1 MPYNVLA
8 TSQTPALIIYVLDVS
23 GSMSNPMD
31 GRKRIDVVSDALYAA
46 LQEMVFRSTKGGR
59 VSPRYRV
66 AMYAYSDDVY
76 DILGGIKSI
85 DQVAQMGVPELQTL
99 RATDAARAFSQV
111 EQLLQYELPSLN
123 NCPAPVVCHL
133 TDGEYT
139 GADPEPIVHR
149 IMSMFNPDGN
159 VLVENIFVSDDVLS
173 QPIGNTNLWSGVTM
187 NTPLAS
193 DYAKKLR
200 SISSPLPPTYR
211 TVMVERGYAVDLG
224 AVMMLPGNKSELV
237 EMAFTMAMS
246 TPVSSAQ

>member
-8 TSQTPALIIYVLDVS
+8 TSQSPALIVYVLDVS
-23 GSMSNPMD
+23 GSMSNLMN
-31 GRKRIDVVSDALYAA
+31 GRKRIDVVTDALFAA

-59 VSPRYRV
+59 VAPRYRV

-76 DILGGIKSI
+76 DILGGIKPI

-99 RATDAARAFSQV
+99 RATDTARAFTQV
-111 EQLLQYELPSLN
+111 EQLLQYELQN
-123 NCPAPVVCHL
+123 IGNCPAPLVCHL

-139 GADPEPIVHR
+139 GSDPEAIVRR
-149 IMSMFNPDGN
+149 IMSMSNPDGN
-159 VLVENIFVSDDVLS
+159 VLVENLFISDQVLS
-173 QPIGNTNLWSGVTM
+173 QPISNVNTWPGVTPGTAL
-187 NTPLAS
+187 NS

-211 TVMVERGYAVDLG
+211 TVMAERGYAVESD
-224 AVMMLPGNKSELV
+224 AFMMLPADRQELV
-237 EMAFTMAMS
+237 EMAFTMSMS

>member
-8 TSQTPALIIYVLDVS
+8 TSQTPALIVYVLDVS
-23 GSMSNPMD
+23 GSMSNLMG
-31 GRKRIDVVSDALYAA
+31 GRKRIDVVTDALYAA

-76 DILGGIKSI
+76 DILGGIKPI

-111 EQLLQYELPSLN
+111 EQLLQYEIPNLN

-139 GADPEPIVHR
+139 GSDPEPIVRR
-149 IMSMFNPDGN
+149 IMSMSNPDGN
-159 VLVENIFVSDDVLS
+159 VLIENIFVSDQVLS
-173 QPIGNTNLWSGVTM
+173 QPITSVPSWPGVTLS
-187 NTPLAS
+187 TALAS
-193 DYAKKLR
+193 DYARKLR
-200 SISSPLPPTYR
+200 SISSPLPPSYR
-211 TVMVERGYAVDLG
+211 TVMAERGYAVDPG
-224 AVMMLPGNKSELV
+224 AVMMLPGDKPELV
-237 EMAFTMAMS
+237 EMAFTMSMS